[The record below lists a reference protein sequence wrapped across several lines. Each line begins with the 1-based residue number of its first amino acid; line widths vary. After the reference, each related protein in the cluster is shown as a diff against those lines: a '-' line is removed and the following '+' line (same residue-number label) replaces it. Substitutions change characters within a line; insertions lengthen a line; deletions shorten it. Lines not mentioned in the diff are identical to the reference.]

1 MFSFH
6 CPRHDAEVI
15 VWPSDIDRIVN
26 TPEGIDVHF
35 HCGCGFRA
43 VLRTGAGQRERLL
56 VAT

>member
-6 CPRHDAEVI
+6 CPNEDTEVI
-15 VWPSDIDRIVN
+15 VWTSDIDDIVN

-35 HCGCGFRA
+35 HCSCGFRA

-56 VAT
+56 ATT